1 MFLAT
6 SLAFFLVLFLLASI
20 VTAIAY
26 LAFLKM
32 KADESDAARSD
43 ITLAKT
49 TDASR
54 ESESEGNEELG
65 FKIEPSLLLQNSRLS
80 SITFWDAV
88 LARFDFGEI
97 LQSRLDQADLRWSVG
112 RITSMMLLVGV
123 VVLAVLM
130 RIAPW
135 WAAVIGGAAAAMAP
149 YGYVL
154 HRRTKRFLKFRENF
168 PDALDSL
175 ARALRAGYPLSAGM
189 EMIANETAPPVS
201 GEIRRTSAEANL
213 GRGWPHALEN
223 LGKRVPLLEIN
234 LFIAAVQLHARTGGK
249 LSEVMSG
256 LAENMRESNALQG
269 EVRALA
275 AYGKLTGLI
284 LTILPVGI
292 AIMMLVVSPGYMQV
306 LYNDPMGKNLIAI
319 AIGCLILA
327 HFVIRKIVDIQ
338 V

>member
-1 MFLAT
+1 MILVS
-6 SLAFFLVLFLLASI
+6 SLVFFLVIFLLASI
-20 VTAIAY
+20 LTAIAY

-32 KADESDAARSD
+32 KADQSDAEESDFTLPRPADSGPGLESD
-43 ITLAKT
+43 G
-49 TDASR
+49 R
-54 ESESEGNEELG
+54 EELG
-65 FKIEPSLLLQNSRLS
+65 FGIEPSPILQSGRLS
-80 SITFWDAV
+80 SITFWDAL
-88 LARFDFGEI
+88 LAHFDFVAL

-123 VVLAVLM
+123 ITLAVLM
-130 RIAPW
+130 RLVPL
-135 WAAVIGGAAAAMAP
+135 WAALLGAAASMLAP
-149 YGYVL
+149 YGYVMHL
-154 HRRTKRFLKFRENF
+154 RTKRFMKFRENF

-201 GEIRRTSAEANL
+201 NEIRRTSAEANL

-223 LGKRVPLLEIN
+223 LGRRIPLLEVN

-275 AYGKLTGLI
+275 AYGKLTGVI

-292 AIMMLVVSPGYMQV
+292 AIMMLIVSPGYMQV
-306 LYNDPMGKNLIAI
+306 LFNDPVGKNLIAI

-327 HFVIRKIVDIQ
+327 HFVIRKIVDIK